1 MKIVAIITL
10 LLTILNSK
18 CSIQSNNTG
27 VLISSDNH
35 GYYLEYAEI
44 FE

>member
-1 MKIVAIITL
+1 MKIVVIITL
-10 LLTILNSK
+10 LLTMLNSK
-18 CSIQSNNTG
+18 FSVQSSNTG
-27 VLISSDNH
+27 VLISSDNY

>member
-1 MKIVAIITL
+1 MKVMVIITML
-10 LLTILNSK
+10 LIILGANFN
-18 CSIQSNNTG
+18 IQGSNAG
-27 VLISSDNH
+27 VLISNDSH